1 MKAISNGRTP
11 EEDLED
17 QRKKL
22 HLLEGDRKAFYH
34 TSILAKQRNKDQ
46 IKQLQ
51 KENKELREQLKARA
65 ITSGVGSS
73 DTKANENLVSK
84 TEKELALWRRKMDE
98 SKSKSK

>member
-1 MKAISNGRTP
+1 MKPKSITDGRTA

-34 TSILAKQRNKDQ
+34 TSILAKQRNKEQ

-51 KENKELREQLKARA
+51 KENKELREQLRA
-65 ITSGVGSS
+65 LAMSSGGSGS
-73 DTKANENLVSK
+73 GSTGTGDEKTTENLLTK
-84 TEKELALWRRKMDE
+84 TEKELAMLRRK
-98 SKSKSK
+98 